1 MCAALQY
8 HINYATV
15 GTVCLGKVLRI
26 VTLSVGIA
34 TLKNNQKQGIVARQ
48 SMSGMLIS
56 LG

>member
-8 HINYATV
+8 HINWAKV